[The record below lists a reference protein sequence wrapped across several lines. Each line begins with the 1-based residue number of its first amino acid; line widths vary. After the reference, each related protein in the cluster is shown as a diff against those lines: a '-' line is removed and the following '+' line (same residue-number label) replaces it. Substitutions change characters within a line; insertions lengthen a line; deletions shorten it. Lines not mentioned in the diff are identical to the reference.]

1 MEEFKTPNFIFS
13 SSATVYKAGA
23 YLNEEEAFS
32 PSNPYG
38 ETKIA
43 IEYLMRSVQRA
54 NGGRSISLRY
64 FNPVGSSK
72 DGLLGDSPSVYPNN
86 LFPFIE

>member
-1 MEEFKTPNFIFS
+1 MEEFKTPNIIFS
-13 SSATVYKAGA
+13 SSATVYKPGE
-23 YLNEEEAFS
+23 YLAEETIIT

-43 IEYLMRSVQRA
+43 IEYLIRSVQKA
-54 NGGRSISLRY
+54 NGGRAISLRY
-64 FNPVGSSK
+64 FNPVGALN
-72 DGLLGDSPSVYPNN
+72 GVLGDSPTVFPNN